1 MRSEIDKEILAC
13 EGELRMLQSSMA
25 QPRFPS
31 GRRLVVPA
39 WDTDTQTDRLT
50 EFTRGLANAAK
61 DIINNGGLQEYD
73 SESGPY
79 WVLAV
84 PSADAQRESSAED
97 VPDSPRP
104 HGHSIAR
111 FIPNRN
117 TLFHVHVLVNGHWRK
132 WMMDSASADYMI
144 RHDNGN
150 NFKNQILRWISAV
163 LSEPEQ
169 PT

>member
-1 MRSEIDKEILAC
+1 
-13 EGELRMLQSSMA
+13 MLQASVPTA
-25 QPRFPS
+25 QFAFPS
-31 GRRLVVPA
+31 GRRLVVAA
-39 WDTDTQTDRLT
+39 WDTDTQTDNLT
-50 EFTRGLANAAK
+50 EFTRDLANAAK
-61 DIINNGGLQEYD
+61 DIITNGRLQAYD

-79 WVLAV
+79 WVLAER
-84 PSADAQRESSAED
+84 SADAPREPSYDDD

-132 WMMDSASADYMI
+132 WMMDSASVDYMM
-144 RHDNGN
+144 RQDNDTN
-150 NFKNQILRWISAV
+150 KENFKNQILGWISSV